1 MKKFIK
7 KIMVLMACFCVGFGF
22 AFSPILA
29 GAEEVTTETETGTVT
44 PAPTEPNE
52 ETEPKDE
59 ITFDDLLG
67 AFGNI
72 AESEG
77 YGSEWERIFEQLK
90 TAASEKQVTLSTIAV
105 VAMLVVFIAYLIFKR
120 VKRKNWVK
128 TFKQLSD
135 DLQAISKTAN
145 EQLKGT
151 NALIDEAN
159 ANVKVSEKTKA
170 ETETIKREEQKIEKA
185 LSLLINA
192 FMTFSEGCKYDKAK
206 KSHVEINCVNA
217 LKELESIG
225 GQADENNEV

>member
-1 MKKFIK
+1 MKKFLK
-7 KIMVLMACFCVGFGF
+7 KIMVAIACFCVGFGF
-22 AFSPILA
+22 AFSPIAA
-29 GAEEVTTETETGTVT
+29 GAEEVTTETGTEEVT

-67 AFGNI
+67 VFGCI

-77 YGSEWERIFEQLK
+77 YGSEWERVVEQLK
-90 TAASEKQVTLSTIAV
+90 TAASEKQVTLSTVAV
-105 VAMLVVFIAYLIFKR
+105 IVLLAVFIAYLVFKAI
-120 VKRKNWVK
+120 KRKEWKK
-128 TFKQLSD
+128 TVKQLSD
-135 DLQAISKTAN
+135 DLRAVSAVAN

-192 FMTFSEGCKYDKAK
+192 FMTFSEGCKYSASK
-206 KSHVEINCVNA
+206 KSVVEINCAQA
-217 LKELESIG
+217 LKELESLG
-225 GQADENNEV
+225 GQDDENHEV

>member
-7 KIMVLMACFCVGFGF
+7 KIMVFMACVCVGFGF
-22 AFSPILA
+22 AFSPIVA
-29 GAEEVTTETETGTVT
+29 GAEETTIETPPVT
-44 PAPTEPNE
+44 NE
-52 ETEPKDE
+52 EITESPKVPE
-59 ITFDDLLG
+59 TSNEKLTFDDILG
-67 AFGNI
+67 VFGGI

-77 YGSEWERIFEQLK
+77 YGSEWERIIDQLK
-90 TAASEKQVTLSTIAV
+90 TAASEKQVTLSTVAV
-105 VAMLVVFIAYLIFKR
+105 VVMLAVFIAYLVFKA
-120 VKRKNWVK
+120 VKRKEWKK

-135 DLQAISKTAN
+135 DLRAVSSVAN

-192 FMTFSEGCKYDKAK
+192 FMTFSEGCKYSASK
-206 KSHVEINCVNA
+206 KSVVEINCAQA
-217 LKELESIG
+217 LKELESLG
-225 GQADENNEV
+225 GQADENHEV